1 MTLDKTSEI
10 IAHFIG
16 VFEQAEDGARL
27 RDSAQGFD
35 HSSRPDPSFDPLAT
49 IEYLLRAPYE
59 NEGCYDGLSNFQFP
73 TNGAPFVP
81 VASVLPLQTHGTMWL
96 QSKISFAPDDFP
108 SVKGGQVE
116 NGQSVITVSM
126 TPGSTVVMGHQ
137 FNVLVDHDFLV
148 GAGTMQFIAPEYFDA
163 MLSSLTDV
171 ALGMSQD
178 MIGNPL
184 NIIPDAAGFGQALS
198 AQYVSLAED
207 APDAAQ
213 ITVVSGNDAFGVT
226 INGAASQEMPQL
238 DDMMPAYLQ
247 AGPAD
252 EDSDVVAPPGVGGT
266 AAAAGAVFDVDDG
279 HSIVAGGNF
288 TINEA
293 IVSYSA
299 VDAPVIAVMGDAICV
314 VSISQINVIQNCVSD
329 GLPMQPDVA
338 VNAAKIAARTSQID
352 TETAQETENTPQDFP
367 QGWAVTR
374 VEGDLMT
381 VNWAHQYTFISDHD
395 RAEVT
400 FSGEDSFIGLGAN
413 IAVNQTTLL
422 EFGVGYDLIIVGG
435 QMIDMA
441 LISQTN
447 ILLDTDA
454 ISHDGMWPATLSEG
468 DNLTFNAASID
479 TLGIDSHIGMDSD
492 FAQAGQDLASG
503 STTISADVA
512 QSDYFA
518 GNPYL
523 NVLYIAG
530 DLITVTAIAQ
540 TNIVGD
546 ADQIS
551 VELAELEAAAD
562 GPVTVTSGSNAVV
575 NIASIMEYGMD
586 SIVMVGGEV
595 YDDVLLYQAELI
607 ETDADPLD
615 VLQTPL
621 ANEAVA
627 FLADD
632 MADETPTTDGVFA
645 GQIDTSTTS
654 VDVMGSV
661 VA

>member
-1 MTLDKTSEI
+1 MALDKTSEI

-16 VFEQAEDGARL
+16 VFEKAEDGARL

-35 HSSRPDPSFDPLAT
+35 HSSQPDPSFDPLET

-59 NEGCYDGLSNFQFP
+59 NEGCYDSLSIFQFP
-73 TNGAPFVP
+73 ADGAPFIP
-81 VASVLPLQTHGTMWL
+81 VASVLPTQTNGATWLQTNFL
-96 QSKISFAPDDFP
+96 FAPDNSP
-108 SVKGGQVE
+108 NVKGGQIA

-126 TPGSTVVMGHQ
+126 TPGSTVVMGDQ

-148 GAGTMQFIAPEYFDA
+148 GAGTMQFIAPEHFDA
-163 MLSSLTDV
+163 VLATLTDV

-184 NIIPDAAGFGQALS
+184 NSIPDAAGFGQALS
-198 AQYVSLAED
+198 AQYISLAED

-213 ITVVSGNDAFGVT
+213 VTVVSGDGAFGVT
-226 INGAASQEMPQL
+226 INGAVAQEMPLL
-238 DDMMPAYLQ
+238 DEMMPAYLQ
-247 AGPAD
+247 AGPVD
-252 EDSDVVAPPGVGGT
+252 EDSAVVAPPGVGGT

-279 HSIVAGGNF
+279 HSVVAGGNF

-314 VSISQINVIQNCVSD
+314 VSISQINVIQNCVGD
-329 GLPMQPDVA
+329 ALPMQPDIA
-338 VNAAKIAARTSQID
+338 VNAATIAASTSQTD
-352 TETAQETENTPQDFP
+352 TETANTSQAFP

-374 VEGDLMT
+374 IEADLMT

-413 IAVNQTTLL
+413 IALNQTTLL

-447 ILLDTDA
+447 ILLDDDA
-454 ISHDGMWPATLSEG
+454 ISYDGAWPATLSEG

-479 TLGIDSHIGMDSD
+479 TVGIDSHIGMDSA
-492 FAQAGQDLASG
+492 FAQAGQDLAG
-503 STTISADVA
+503 GATTISADVA

-523 NVLYIAG
+523 NGLYIAG

-540 TNIVGD
+540 TNILGD

-551 VELAELEAAAD
+551 IELAELEDGAD

-607 ETDADPLD
+607 DADADSLGTM
-615 VLQTPL
+615 QTPL

-632 MADETPTTDGVFA
+632 MMDETPATDSVFA

-654 VDVMGSV
+654 VDVMGAV

>member
-1 MTLDKTSEI
+1 MALDKTSEI

-16 VFEQAEDGARL
+16 VFEKAEDGARL

-35 HSSRPDPSFDPLAT
+35 HSSQPDPSFDPLET

-59 NEGCYDGLSNFQFP
+59 NEGCYDSLSIFQFP
-73 TNGAPFVP
+73 ADGAPFIP
-81 VASVLPLQTHGTMWL
+81 VASVLPTQTNGATWLQTNFL
-96 QSKISFAPDDFP
+96 FAPDNSP
-108 SVKGGQVE
+108 NVKGGQIA

-126 TPGSTVVMGHQ
+126 TPGSTVVMGDQ

-148 GAGTMQFIAPEYFDA
+148 GAGTMQFIAPEHFDA
-163 MLSSLTDV
+163 VLATLTDV

-184 NIIPDAAGFGQALS
+184 NSIPDAAGFGQALS
-198 AQYVSLAED
+198 AQYISLAED

-213 ITVVSGNDAFGVT
+213 VTVVSGDDAFGVT
-226 INGAASQEMPQL
+226 INGTVAQEMPLL
-238 DDMMPAYLQ
+238 DEMMPAYLQ
-247 AGPAD
+247 AGPVD
-252 EDSDVVAPPGVGGT
+252 EDSAVVAPPGVGGT

-279 HSIVAGGNF
+279 HSVVAGGNF

-314 VSISQINVIQNCVSD
+314 VSISQINVIQNCVGD
-329 GLPMQPDVA
+329 ALPMQPDIA
-338 VNAAKIAARTSQID
+338 VNAATIAASTSQTD
-352 TETAQETENTPQDFP
+352 TETANTSQAFP

-374 VEGDLMT
+374 IEADLMT

-413 IAVNQTTLL
+413 IALNQTTLL

-447 ILLDTDA
+447 ILLDDDA
-454 ISHDGMWPATLSEG
+454 ISYDGAWPATLSEG

-479 TLGIDSHIGMDSD
+479 TVGIDSHIGMDSA
-492 FAQAGQDLASG
+492 FAQAGQDLAG
-503 STTISADVA
+503 GATTISADVA

-540 TNIVGD
+540 TNILGD

-551 VELAELEAAAD
+551 IELAELEDGAD

-607 ETDADPLD
+607 DADADSLGTM
-615 VLQTPL
+615 QTPL

-632 MADETPTTDGVFA
+632 MMDETPATDSVFA

-654 VDVMGSV
+654 VDVMGAV